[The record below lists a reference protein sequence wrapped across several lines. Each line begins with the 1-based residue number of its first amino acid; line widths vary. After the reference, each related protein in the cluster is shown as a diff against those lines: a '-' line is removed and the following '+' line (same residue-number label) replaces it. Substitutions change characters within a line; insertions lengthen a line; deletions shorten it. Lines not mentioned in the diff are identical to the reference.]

1 MLFTVDISNS
11 HITLGG
17 FAAEDD
23 HFSDKPQ
30 FMARIVTDRRRTDDQ
45 YACELMQLLALYKVD
60 PETVTDAIICSV
72 VPELTEVF
80 QNALKKLTGTTAIIL
95 GPGVKT
101 GLHIVI
107 DNPAQLGSDLVAGA
121 VAATKLYPMPCVI
134 FDLSTATT
142 VSVLD
147 EQGKFRGGMICA
159 GIGITLDS
167 LASRTSLLP
176 HVNVECPKTVIGTNT
191 IHSMQS
197 GAIHGTAAL
206 MDGMIDRIE
215 AELGQTVNTIAT
227 GELAQVVVPVCR
239 KPVQICENLLL
250 HGLRFIYEKNSRP
263 AH

>member
-17 FAAEDD
+17 FAAEGDSFCD
-23 HFSDKPQ
+23 TLQ

-45 YACELMQLLALYKVD
+45 YACELMQLLALHKVA
-60 PETVTDAIICSV
+60 PEEIRDAIICSV
-72 VPELTEVF
+72 VPELTEIF
-80 QNALKKLTGTTAIIL
+80 QNAVKKLTGTTPVVL

-121 VAATKLYPMPCVI
+121 VAATHLYPMPCVV
-134 FDLSTATT
+134 FDLGTATT
-142 VSVLD
+142 ISVLD
-147 EQGKFRGGMICA
+147 GQGKFRGGMICA

-176 HVNVECPKTVIGTNT
+176 HVNVECPKTLIGTNT

-197 GAIHGTAAL
+197 GAIYGTAAM

-215 AELGQTVNTIAT
+215 AELGQPVNTVAT
-227 GELAQVVVPVCR
+227 GELARVVVPVCR

-250 HGLRFIYEKNSRP
+250 NGLRLIYEKNRP
-263 AH
+263 AK

>member
-17 FAAEDD
+17 FAAEGGG
-23 HFSDKPQ
+23 FSEKLQ

-45 YACELMQLLALYKVD
+45 YACELMQLLALHKVS
-60 PETVTDAIICSV
+60 PGEIGDAIICSV
-72 VPELTEVF
+72 VPELTGIF
-80 QNALKKLTGTTAIIL
+80 RNAVKKLTGVTPVVL

-121 VAATKLYPMPCVI
+121 VAATHLYPMPCVV
-134 FDLSTATT
+134 FDLGTATT
-142 VSVLD
+142 ISVLD

-176 HVNVECPKTVIGTNT
+176 HVNVECPKTLIGTNT

-197 GAIHGTAAL
+197 GAIYGTAAM

-215 AELGQTVNTIAT
+215 AELGQPVNAVAT
-227 GELAQVVVPVCR
+227 GELARVVVPVCR

-250 HGLRFIYEKNSRP
+250 GGLRLIYEKNR
-263 AH
+263 AGK

>member
-17 FAAEDD
+17 FAETDD
-23 HFSDKPQ
+23 GLSETLQ
-30 FMARIVTDRRRTDDQ
+30 FMARMVTDRRRTDDQ
-45 YACELMQLLALYKVD
+45 YACDLMQLLALHRVE
-60 PETVTDAIICSV
+60 PAAIRDAIICSV
-72 VPELTEVF
+72 VPELTSVF
-80 QNALKKLTGTTAIIL
+80 QRAVEKLTGTAPVVL

-121 VAATKLYPMPCVI
+121 VAALHRYPVPCVI
-134 FDLSTATT
+134 FDLGTATT
-142 VSVLD
+142 ISVLD
-147 EQGKFRGGMICA
+147 GQGKFRGGMICA

-176 HVNVECPKTVIGTNT
+176 HVDVACPKTVIGTNT

-197 GAIHGTAAL
+197 GAIYGTAAM

-215 AELGQTVNTIAT
+215 SELGQPVNAVAT
-227 GELAQVVVPVCR
+227 GELAQVVIPACR
-239 KPVQICENLLL
+239 KEVQVCDNLLL
-250 HGLRFIYEKNSRP
+250 IGLRLIYEKNRNGK
-263 AH
+263 

>member
-11 HITLGG
+11 YITLGG
-17 FAAEDD
+17 FAADECG
-23 HFSDKPQ
+23 FSETLR
-30 FMARIVTDRRRTDDQ
+30 FMARIVTDRHRTDDQ
-45 YACELMQLLALYKVD
+45 YACELMQLLTLYKVD
-60 PETVTDAIICSV
+60 PEIVTDAIICSV
-72 VPELTEVF
+72 VPELTDVF
-80 QNALKKLTGTTAIIL
+80 RNAVKKLTGITPLVL

-142 VSVLD
+142 ISVLD
-147 EQGKFRGGMICA
+147 RQGKFRGGMICA

-167 LASRTSLLP
+167 LAARTSLLP
-176 HVNVECPKTVIGTNT
+176 HVNIECPKTVIGTNT

-197 GAIHGTAAL
+197 GTVHGTASL
-206 MDGMIDRIE
+206 IDGMIDRIE
-215 AELGQTVNTIAT
+215 AELGESVNTIAT

-239 KPVQICENLLL
+239 KPIEICENLLL
-250 HGLRFIYEKNSRP
+250 HGLRFIYEKNKRSS
-263 AH
+263 H